1 MGTICLLAFV
11 SLSASIWFA
20 VKAEYDAEAI
30 NVAGSLRM
38 QSWRLS
44 EQVLIPELT
53 SRNSLSRLILIF
65 DTSINSPSLTGLQL
79 REDDLGA
86 SYRSVVAEWY
96 QLMRPFLAKPETYPL
111 YIDNVPTF
119 VDDIDQMVKL
129 LQLYSERKLD
139 RLRIMAVAFL
149 FLILLISIMVMR
161 LIKKD
166 LLEPISSLGLAAD
179 SVRQGQFR
187 HLDLSYDSRNEMGQ
201 LTQTFLYMAKD
212 LSNLYENLESQVK
225 EQTKALAQSNTAL
238 HLLYES
244 SRSLGVNPYNADE
257 VMRLLDGWKHLLN
270 LEECY
275 ICLSDIEDT
284 HRLHRI
290 DTDVDQSPKHC
301 AGHCQV
307 CIKNPKAHPKA
318 VENNSDQFMLS
329 MEGQSFGFLYVK
341 AAKNRTLTEESR
353 QWLQTFSDIVASS
366 LYQSRNRTRERHVLL
381 MEERAVIARELHDS
395 LAQALSYQK
404 IQVVRLKRQLVKYEV
419 LPKVDPVMNEL
430 QEGLNDAYR
439 QLRELLNTF
448 RLSVADGDLKV
459 TLENTLKEYR
469 HREPTI
475 DFQLDYQLRYCP
487 LDAHHQIHA
496 VQIVREALSNIVQHA
511 QASQAIVR
519 CYKDAHE
526 GVTITI
532 DDNGKGIPDTPEKMG
547 HFGTTIMKERASSM
561 GGNLHFQQAPIGGTR
576 IFLTFEVAS

>member
-1 MGTICLLAFV
+1 
-11 SLSASIWFA
+11 
-20 VKAEYDAEAI
+20 
-30 NVAGSLRM
+30 M

-44 EQVLIPELT
+44 EQVFIPELT
-53 SRNSLSRLILIF
+53 SRDSLSRLILIF

-79 REDDLGA
+79 RKDDLGA

-96 QLMRPFLAKPETYPL
+96 QLMRPFLQNPETYPL
-111 YIDNVPTF
+111 YIDNVPAF
-119 VDDIDQMVKL
+119 VDDIDQMVKS

-139 RLRIMAVAFL
+139 RLRIMAVMFL
-149 FLILLISIMVMR
+149 FAILVISIIVMR

-187 HLDLSYDSRNEMGQ
+187 DLDLSYDSRNEMGQ
-201 LTQTFLYMAKD
+201 LTQTFLNMTKD
-212 LSNLYENLESQVK
+212 LSHLYENLESQVQD
-225 EQTKALAQSNTAL
+225 QTRALARSNTAL
-238 HLLYES
+238 NLLYES

-257 VMRLLDGWKHLLN
+257 VLRLLDGWKHLLS

-275 ICLSDIEDT
+275 VCLSDIEDND
-284 HRLHRI
+284 RLYRI
-290 DTDVDQSPKHC
+290 DTDIALPSKQC
-301 AGHCQV
+301 AGHCQS
-307 CIKNPKAHPKA
+307 CIKNPKVHFGARESNCA
-318 VENNSDQFMLS
+318 QFALL
-329 MEGQSFGFLYVK
+329 MEGQSYGFLYVE
-341 AAKNRTLTEESR
+341 AEKNRTLTEESR
-353 QWLQTFSDIVASS
+353 QWLQTFSDIVAGS

-404 IQVVRLKRQLVKYEV
+404 IQVVRLKRQLVKHDV
-419 LPKVDPVMNEL
+419 LPKVDTVMNEL
-430 QEGLNDAYR
+430 QDGLNDAYR

-448 RLSVADGDLKV
+448 RLSVADGDLRIA
-459 TLENTLKEYR
+459 LEKTLKEYR
-469 HREPTI
+469 HREPDI

-487 LDAHHQIHA
+487 LDAHLQIHA
-496 VQIVREALSNIVQHA
+496 VQIVREALSNVVQHA
-511 QASQAIVR
+511 QANQAVVR

-526 GVTITI
+526 GVIITI
-532 DDNGKGIPDTPEKMG
+532 DDNGKGISDTPEKMG